1 MAFAIALS
9 AILLSAASA
18 LTSPLAAQ
26 DASLRPA
33 VLPAG
38 ARLAVDTLR
47 LKLPPALGL
56 FGVAT
61 ALRPDPARVADR
73 AVAQAR
79 RRHEERIVARWRQS
93 LVRGL
98 SAPVPSLA
106 AVRTDSVPPPGALVP
121 LGPLRR
127 PTSGSGADAA
137 TQIAADLLDDIGDL
151 GIALNSRLESKV
163 QRSRNERCTTAQLTI
178 LGNNCFGI
186 FQPAFD
192 FQFNVRTGGV
202 VADRVFVNVD
212 YDSQREFDAS
222 NNISVRYQG
231 KSDEALQTLEVGN
244 VTFQPPASRF
254 LTSGIPSGNYGIQ
267 ATGQIGPM
275 RYTSIVAQQK
285 GNVSKDNVFTIG
297 ERSQQQVDRVIE
309 DIQVET
315 RRFFFT
321 VDPRL
326 LGGYPNIDLLNRQ
339 QMQQLAAALP
349 DSVRPAR
356 LYVYRQFIGA
366 ANQNPRG
373 PQFSVRG
380 ARNPLRQ
387 IYEVLRENV
396 DYYVDPSQ
404 LWIALVRPLN
414 PNNER
419 LAVAYEVNV
428 NGVAGRNVSTGGTPD
443 IEFTTEPQFANLL
456 WEPEL
461 QPTNPAYFLRE
472 LKSVYRLGG
481 DDLQRQTI
489 KLKLVTGTSGDQEK
503 PINTSRGET
512 YLQLFGL
519 SQATNSAVFDVENRV
534 WPRPNDP
541 NQLASFAG
549 GSGAQKLIRDYF
561 VFYPSVQ
568 PFARS
573 GLAQPLANPA
583 NDTLYR
589 YPNEYLYS
597 AQRPQVIYRKIGRA
611 HV

>member
-1 MAFAIALS
+1 MAWPVALLTAIFLIAR
-9 AILLSAASA
+9 
-18 LTSPLAAQ
+18 PLAAQ
-26 DASLRPA
+26 QVAPRPTL
-33 VLPAG
+33 VPPG
-38 ARLAVDTLR
+38 ARLAADSLR
-47 LKLPPALGL
+47 LRVPYSLGP

-61 ALRPDPARVADR
+61 AFRPDPARVAER
-73 AVAQAR
+73 AVAIAR
-79 RRHEERIVARWRQS
+79 RLHEERIVARWGQTV
-93 LVRGL
+93 VRGL
-98 SAPVPSLA
+98 VSPRVA
-106 AVRTDSVPPPGALVP
+106 AGEARSDSGPTPGALVP
-121 LGPLRR
+121 LAPQRR
-127 PTSGSGADAA
+127 LGADAA
-137 TQIAADLLDDIGDL
+137 TQLTTDLLGDIGDL
-151 GIALNSRLESKV
+151 GIALQSRLESKV

-202 VADRVFVNVD
+202 VADRVYVNVD

-275 RYTSIVAQQK
+275 RFTSIVAQQK

-321 VDPRL
+321 IDPRS

-339 QMQQLAAALP
+339 QMQQLAASLP

-356 LYVYRQFIGA
+356 LYVYRQLIGA

-380 ARNPLRQ
+380 ARNPSRQ

-428 NGVAGRNVSTGGTPD
+428 NGTPGRNVNTGGTPD
-443 IEFTTEPQFANLL
+443 IEFTADPQYANLL

-461 QPTNPAYFLRE
+461 QPTNSAYFLRE

-481 DDLQRQTI
+481 EDLQRESIT
-489 KLKLVTGTSGDQEK
+489 LKLVTGTSGDQEK
-503 PINTSRGET
+503 PINPSRGET

-519 SQATNSAVFDVENRV
+519 SQATNSAAFDVENRV
-534 WPRPNDP
+534 WPRPNAP
-541 NQLASFAG
+541 NHLA
-549 GSGAQKLIRDYF
+549 
-561 VFYPSVQ
+561 
-568 PFARS
+568 
-573 GLAQPLANPA
+573 
-583 NDTLYR
+583 
-589 YPNEYLYS
+589 
-597 AQRPQVIYRKIGRA
+597 
-611 HV
+611 